1 MTDLHLNPLS
11 IILVKSGAHG
21 GKLLFRY
28 PYPTAAAAPLAQSAG
43 PARRNPYSMV
53 ISEDLLY
60 SRAATQPTN
69 IKDGHLTGFSDETL
83 ANIFAV
89 SSKLCGSKFEL
100 KLNDVRFVGHPVS
113 LEPDASV
120 EKVSRRTTL
129 TMFHIVF
136 ALRAVGNYS
145 IIPCYHELS
154 QRLGLI
160 LRHEEERV
168 GYLTQQMRC
177 LLDAQDEVGRLP
189 EEDQGAQALSLAT
202 ERSHLARDIQT
213 IYRDLCTTGEVRLYI
228 NKWVELSFCLPQKL
242 HKQHFPGILVEPE
255 SIYECL
261 EALRPYHCLLLLVEA
276 RDLLDTL
283 STDAS
288 PALRRLI
295 RQSSPLR
302 SLRTLAVDTDLS
314 LMQVFQ
320 LAGHLLYWGKATVI
334 YPLCESNLYV
344 LSPHLPTPLPLR
356 LSNRFGERF
365 SGDSLLEHLSAFS
378 LPCRLALT
386 PPLALHQPRQL
397 EVIVWLLQH
406 HLVIQLHT
414 YVSLALDDHLSYT
427 CRQERP
433 APAPAPPLLLARP
446 EESSVGSGPSEVEE
460 VSSAGSY
467 SGRRDLPEAGEQA
480 AVPSAAST
488 EQLLAAFTP
497 AERAVI
503 MKVPAA
509 AVPEDLAMFAAL
521 ARYFQGRHHLEEIMY
536 HENIRRSALLQLVDK
551 FRDLLIKAEHE
562 DPAVSMYFRRMDSK
576 T

>member
-1 MTDLHLNPLS
+1 
-11 IILVKSGAHG
+11 
-21 GKLLFRY
+21 
-28 PYPTAAAAPLAQSAG
+28 
-43 PARRNPYSMV
+43 MV
-53 ISEDLLY
+53 ISEDILY
-60 SRAATQPTN
+60 SRAAVQPSN

-120 EKVSRRTTL
+120 EKVTRRTTL

-189 EEDQGAQALSLAT
+189 EEDQG
-202 ERSHLARDIQT
+202 
-213 IYRDLCTTGEVRLYI
+213 G
-228 NKWVELSFCLPQKL
+228 
-242 HKQHFPGILVEPE
+242 
-255 SIYECL
+255 
-261 EALRPYHCLLLLVEA
+261 
-276 RDLLDTL
+276 
-283 STDAS
+283 
-288 PALRRLI
+288 
-295 RQSSPLR
+295 
-302 SLRTLAVDTDLS
+302 
-314 LMQVFQ
+314 Q

-356 LSNRFGERF
+356 LSNRFCERF
-365 SGDSLLEHLSAFS
+365 GGDSLLDHLSAFS
-378 LPCRLALT
+378 LPCRLALS

-414 YVSLALDDHLSYT
+414 YVSLALDDHLSFTY
-427 CRQERP
+427 RQERP
-433 APAPAPPLLLARP
+433 PPAPPAP
-446 EESSVGSGPSEVEE
+446 P
-460 VSSAGSY
+460 
-467 SGRRDLPEAGEQA
+467 
-480 AVPSAAST
+480 
-488 EQLLAAFTP
+488 
-497 AERAVI
+497 
-503 MKVPAA
+503 
-509 AVPEDLAMFAAL
+509 
-521 ARYFQGRHHLEEIMY
+521 
-536 HENIRRSALLQLVDK
+536 
-551 FRDLLIKAEHE
+551 
-562 DPAVSMYFRRMDSK
+562 
-576 T
+576 

>member
-1 MTDLHLNPLS
+1 
-11 IILVKSGAHG
+11 
-21 GKLLFRY
+21 
-28 PYPTAAAAPLAQSAG
+28 
-43 PARRNPYSMV
+43 MV
-53 ISEDLLY
+53 ISEDLLNH
-60 SRAATQPTN
+60 RADVEPSN
-69 IKDGHLTGFSDETL
+69 IKDCQLTGFSDETL

-89 SSKLCGSKFEL
+89 SKSLCGSKFEL
-100 KLNDVRFVGHPVS
+100 KLNDVRFVGHPIS
-113 LEPDASV
+113 LDEPDDNV

-136 ALRAVGNYS
+136 ALRAQCNYS

-177 LLDAQDEVGRLP
+177 LMDAQDEVGRLP
-189 EEDQGAQALSLAT
+189 EAEQQQEHQLSLAI

-213 IYRDLCTTGEVRLYI
+213 IYKDLCTSGEVRLYI

-242 HKQHFPGILVEPE
+242 HKRHFPGILVEPE

-261 EALRPYHCLLLLVEA
+261 EALRPYHCLLLLEEA
-276 RDLLDTL
+276 HDLLDSL
-283 STDAS
+283 STDSS

-320 LAGHLLYWGKATVI
+320 LTGHLLYWGKATVI

-356 LSNRFGERF
+356 LSNQFSERF
-365 SGDSLLEHLSAFS
+365 NGDSLLETLSNFS
-378 LPCRLALT
+378 LPCQLAVA
-386 PPLALHQPRQL
+386 PPLALHQPRQI

-414 YVSLALDDHLSYT
+414 YVSLALDSSMTFT
-427 CRQERP
+427 CQRSTVKTLVSV
-433 APAPAPPLLLARP
+433 PPLLVSKAGGGS
-446 EESSVGSGPSEVEE
+446 EVGTGSVHSEVEE
-460 VSSAGSY
+460 GSSLGSY
-467 SGRRDLPEAGEQA
+467 SGRRQLDLPEGDRDL
-480 AVPSAAST
+480 AVPFATT
-488 EQLLAAFTP
+488 EQMLSGFSP

-509 AVPEDLAMFAAL
+509 SNPEELQRFASL
-521 ARYFQGRHHLEEIMY
+521 CKYFRGEHHLEEIMY
-536 HENIRRSALLQLVDK
+536 HENIRRSALLQLIDK
-551 FRDLLIKAEHE
+551 FRDILVKVEHE
-562 DPAVSMYFRRMDSK
+562 DPAVSMYFRRME
-576 T
+576 

>member
-1 MTDLHLNPLS
+1 
-11 IILVKSGAHG
+11 
-21 GKLLFRY
+21 
-28 PYPTAAAAPLAQSAG
+28 
-43 PARRNPYSMV
+43 MV
-53 ISEDLLY
+53 ISEDILY
-60 SRAATQPTN
+60 SRAAVQPSN

-120 EKVSRRTTL
+120 EKVTRRTTL

-189 EEDQGAQALSLAT
+189 EEDQGGQALSLAT

-314 LMQVFQ
+314 LMQ

-344 LSPHLPTPLPLR
+344 LSPKLPTPVPILLR
-356 LSNRFGERF
+356 NKFEERF
-365 SGDSLLEHLSAFS
+365 PRESLLECLSSFS
-378 LPCRLALT
+378 LPSKLQVS
-386 PPLALHQPRQL
+386 PPLALHQPLAIQM
-397 EVIVWLLQH
+397 IVWMLQH

-414 YVSLALDDHLSYT
+414 YVALAVPPDMAWSCVDQDKEE
-427 CRQERP
+427 QE
-433 APAPAPPLLLARP
+433 
-446 EESSVGSGPSEVEE
+446 EKKVDSKDVES
-460 VSSAGSY
+460 
-467 SGRRDLPEAGEQA
+467 LPESDQA
-480 AVPSAAST
+480 NSDKKDNVMK
-488 EQLLAAFTP
+488 EFK
-497 AERAVI
+497 AEEREAI
-503 MKVPAA
+503 LKVPAA
-509 AVPEDLAMFAAL
+509 ADVEDLTRFVKL
-521 ARYFQGRHHLEEIMY
+521 CKYFRGESHLEEIMY
-536 HENIRRSALLQLVDK
+536 QENMRRSSLLQLIDK
-551 FRDLLIKAEHE
+551 FREVLIKHEHE
-562 DPAVSMYFRRMDSK
+562 DPAITMYFKSMK
-576 T
+576 